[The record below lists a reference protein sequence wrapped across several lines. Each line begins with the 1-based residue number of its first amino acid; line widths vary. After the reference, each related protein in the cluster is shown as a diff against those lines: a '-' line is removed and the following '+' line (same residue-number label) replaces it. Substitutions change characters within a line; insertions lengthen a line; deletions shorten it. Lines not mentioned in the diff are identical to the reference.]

1 MVEYVEAKIVA
12 AKPAYARFVHPL
24 FGWVEVELVPLRA
37 VAIRLG
43 EGYRFD
49 LVMFHRAFAEK
60 RAYKAQLCAPQLL
73 NEPVEV
79 AEAERGHVVVDLGHK
94 TATVEFEI
102 VRVFT
107 SSVTSDI
114 DGNPCVAVTWLHG
127 VRL

>member
-12 AKPAYARFVHPL
+12 ARPAYARFVHPL
-24 FGWVEVELVPLRA
+24 FGRVEVELVPLRVAA
-37 VAIRLG
+37 VRLG
-43 EGYRFD
+43 EAYRFD

-60 RAYKAQLCAPQLL
+60 KVYKAQLCAPQFI

-79 AEAERGHVVVDLGHK
+79 AEAGRGHVVVDLGHK

-107 SSVTSDI
+107 SSVASDI